1 MPDWIPSRD
10 AIFDLP
16 PEMAGGLTFH
26 LPMEL
31 VALEDAGATVAVLE
45 GRTRERLVDAYA
57 TGLVD
62 PPLYRWAEAHY
73 ADAAALL
80 LSPDATER
88 LEAFESVHALG
99 DGLAGAAFHGLIRL
113 GYAAWKRDQA
123 EMARGLAYLRTRRQV
138 LAAAADR
145 PAPAATDDTPPA
157 SASHGATV
165 FDLLNIVAGTGQ
177 PGRVLH
183 EERSITAAAL
193 VHGATGLVRRNPSSF
208 VAVHALTGF
217 HALCEVHH
225 LVCGEQPDGNLKDT
239 PMWSWWRSYAVA
251 ARACSIIVEAEPP
264 EALAAYDNAYGS
276 VTSIDSLVASSV
288 LSGETHDVKVAVAL
302 RRLVGLGLLDDDEAV
317 ATGVVRL
324 AAGRID

>member
-1 MPDWIPSRD
+1 VPDWIPSRD

-31 VALEDAGATVAVLE
+31 VALEDAGAPAATVE
-45 GRTRERLVDAYA
+45 QRTRERLVEAYS

-73 ADAAALL
+73 ASTAAVLL
-80 LSPDATER
+80 ATDATNR
-88 LEAFESVHALG
+88 LEAFQSVHALG
-99 DGLAGAAFHGLIRL
+99 EGLAGAAFHGLIRL
-113 GYAAWKRDQA
+113 GYAAWKRDTA

-138 LAAAADR
+138 LASAADGS
-145 PAPAATDDTPPA
+145 APPATDEVPPT

-165 FDLLNIVAGTGQ
+165 FDLLNIVAGTGR
-177 PGRVLH
+177 PGRALH

-217 HALCEVHH
+217 HALCEVHV
-225 LVCGEQPDGNLKDT
+225 LVCGDQPDGNLKST

-264 EALAAYDNAYGS
+264 EGLAAYDNAFGS
-276 VTSIDSLVASSV
+276 VTSIDSLVAASV

-302 RRLVGLGLLDDDEAV
+302 RRLVGLGLLDEDEAV

>member
-31 VALEDAGATVAVLE
+31 VALDDAGAPSATVSQ
-45 GRTRERLVDAYA
+45 RTRERLVEAYS

-73 ADAAALL
+73 ADTAAALL
-80 LSPDATER
+80 SPAADSR
-88 LEAFESVHALG
+88 LAAFHSVHALG

-113 GYAAWKRDQA
+113 GYAAWKRDTA
-123 EMARGLAYLRTRRQV
+123 EVARGLAYLRTRRQV
-138 LAAAADR
+138 LASAVDGRASTFPDAM
-145 PAPAATDDTPPA
+145 PPVDV
-157 SASHGATV
+157 SQGTTV
-165 FDLLNIVAGTGQ
+165 FDLLNIVAGTGR
-177 PGRVLH
+177 PGQVLH
-183 EERSITAAAL
+183 EQRTITATAL
-193 VHGATGLVRRNPSSF
+193 IRGATGMVRRNPSSF

-217 HALCEVHH
+217 HALCEVHN
-225 LVCGEQPDGNLKDT
+225 LVCGEAPDANLAES

-264 EALAAYDNAYGS
+264 EALAAYDNAFGP
-276 VTSIDSLVASSV
+276 VTSIDSLVTASAQ
-288 LSGETHDVKVAVAL
+288 SGETHDVKVAVAL
-302 RRLVGLGLLDDDEAV
+302 RRLVLLGLLDEDEAV
-317 ATGVVRL
+317 STGSARL

>member
-31 VALEDAGATVAVLE
+31 VALEDAGAPGVVVE
-45 GRTRERLVDAYA
+45 QRTRERLVEAYG

-62 PPLYRWAEAHY
+62 PPLYRWAETHY
-73 ADAAALL
+73 GDTAISL
-80 LSPDATER
+80 LSPAVATR
-88 LEAFESVHALG
+88 LTAFESVHALG

-113 GYAAWKRDQA
+113 GYAAWKRDAA

-138 LAAAADR
+138 LASAAD
-145 PAPAATDDTPPA
+145 APVSGSSDSLPPNEV
-157 SASHGATV
+157 SQGTTV
-165 FDLLNIVAGTGQ
+165 FDLLNIVAGTGR
-177 PGRVLH
+177 PGQVLH
-183 EERSITAAAL
+183 EQRSITAAAL
-193 VHGATGLVRRNPSSF
+193 IRGATGMVRRNPSSF

-225 LVCGEQPDGNLKDT
+225 LVSGESPASTLDASPL
-239 PMWSWWRSYAVA
+239 WSWWRSYAVA

-264 EALAAYDNAYGS
+264 EALAAYDNTFGS
-276 VTSIDSLVASSV
+276 VTSIDSLVAASV
-288 LSGETHDVKVAVAL
+288 QSGETHDVKVAVAL
-302 RRLVGLGLLDDDEAV
+302 RRLVHLGLLDDDEAV
-317 ATGVVRL
+317 NTGLARL